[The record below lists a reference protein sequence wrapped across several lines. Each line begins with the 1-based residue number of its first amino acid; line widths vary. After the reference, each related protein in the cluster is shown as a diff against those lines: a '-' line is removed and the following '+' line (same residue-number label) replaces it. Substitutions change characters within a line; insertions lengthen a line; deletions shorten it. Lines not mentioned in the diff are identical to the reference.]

1 MNEYSTLTSHFL
13 HKSQDNFK
21 KIQEISGEVF
31 GGRFGSAVMCLGDI
45 DYDGYGD
52 IAVGAPYE
60 EETGG
65 AVYIFNGNRDG
76 VSRKYSQ
83 RLIGTQFSPV
93 MRGFGIS
100 ISEPRDVN
108 HDNHFDIAVGAYLSG
123 DVVLLRSMPVV
134 IMNVTLSYS
143 PKMKLLRNMTSF
155 IIELWMSYEGAY
167 VPKCLR
173 KRSKLNLHLLLS
185 IFRLYNSTLKH
196 NYTHVGC
203 CVPVTSNRCF
213 NRNYRDPA
221 DRSITRQS
229 HVSNAEHQ

>member
-1 MNEYSTLTSHFL
+1 MQ
-13 HKSQDNFK
+13 K
-21 KIQEISGEVF
+21 ISGEVF

-65 AVYIFNGNRDG
+65 AVYIFNGKRNG
-76 VSRKYSQ
+76 VSPKYTQ
-83 RLIGTQFSPV
+83 RLIGTKFSPV

-134 IMNVTLSYS
+134 IMNVTLSY
-143 PKMKLLRNMTSF
+143 PQKIKLLRNMTF
-155 IIELWMSYEGAY
+155 MVDLYMSYKGIF
-167 VPKCLR
+167 VPECLR
-173 KRSKLNLHLLLS
+173 KRSKFNLRLLPS
-185 IFRLYNSTLKH
+185 ISELYNSTLKH
-196 NYTHVGC
+196 NCTHIGRC
-203 CVPVTSNRCF
+203 ASN
-213 NRNYRDPA
+213 YIK
-221 DRSITRQS
+221 SLL
-229 HVSNAEHQ
+229 